1 MGGGNPSLYLLIER
15 RKSTDPA
22 PFTKDE
28 NMLYKLTKGT
38 LSRIRKTKK
47 EIDELLEQGYTLDG
61 EVNEKYE
68 VVDANPVFDA
78 PKPKTKKQK

>member
-22 PFTKDE
+22 PYKGN
-28 NMLYKLTKGT
+28 NMLYKLTLGT

-47 EIDELLEQGYTLDG
+47 EIDELIEQGYTLDG
-61 EVNEKYE
+61 EVNDKYE
-68 VVDANPVFDA
+68 VIDANPVFDA

>member
-1 MGGGNPSLYLLIER
+1 
-15 RKSTDPA
+15 
-22 PFTKDE
+22 
-28 NMLYKLTKGT
+28 MLYKLTLGT

-47 EIDELLEQGYTLDG
+47 EIDELLAEGYTLDG

-68 VVDANPVFDA
+68 VIDANPVFDA

>member
-1 MGGGNPSLYLLIER
+1 
-15 RKSTDPA
+15 
-22 PFTKDE
+22 
-28 NMLYKLTKGT
+28 MLYKLTLGT

-47 EIDELLEQGYTLDG
+47 EIDELIEQGYTLDG

-68 VVDANPVFDA
+68 VINANPVFDT

>member
-1 MGGGNPSLYLLIER
+1 MGGGNPSLYLRIER
-15 RKSTDPA
+15 RTPPGPA

-28 NMLYKLTKGT
+28 NMLYKLTLGT

-47 EIDELLEQGYTLDG
+47 EIDELIEQGYTLDG

-68 VVDANPVFDA
+68 VIDANPGFDA
-78 PKPKTKKQK
+78 PKSKTKKQK